1 MNILVLGAGVVGTAC
16 AHYLHRAGHRVTVL
30 ERRAAPGL
38 ETSFGNAGGV
48 CPGFAGPWAAPGM
61 PMKGLRWML
70 DRYAPLAMRPT
81 LDPHQ
86 YAWLAAFV
94 KNCTPERYAR
104 NKARMQRIAHYSKAC
119 LVALRQE
126 TGIAY
131 DHGEGGVLQLFRTE
145 DEAAGGRR
153 SSAVL
158 QKFGVTHELLDA
170 DGVLAAEPALARST
184 IRFAGGLN
192 LPGDETGDCAMFTA
206 ALAARLAG
214 EGVTFAY
221 ETTVQRLRV
230 ERGRLRAV
238 ETDMGIYEA
247 DAVVVALGVEAPF
260 LLRRVGLRLPIYP
273 VKGYSITVDLGPD
286 QDGPRSAVMDE
297 HSKVMIT
304 RLGNRLRAAGMAEV
318 AGYDLAVRPDGI
330 EAVRRTVRAIYPG
343 AAVDSAATAAPW
355 AGLRPMTPDGPPYLG
370 PTHVEGLYLNIGH
383 GSNGWTQA
391 CGTGR
396 IVADIVSG
404 RSPEIDLEG
413 YGLVR

>member
-16 AHYLHRAGHRVTVL
+16 AHYLHRAGHTVTVL
-30 ERRAAPGL
+30 ERRSGAGL

-61 PMKGLRWML
+61 PLKGLRWML
-70 DRYAPLAMRPT
+70 DRYAPLAVRPT

-94 KNCTPERYAR
+94 GNCTPERFAR

-119 LVALRQE
+119 LVALRQG

-131 DHGEGGVLQLFRTE
+131 DHGEGGVLQLFRTD
-145 DEAAGGRR
+145 DEALGGRR
-153 SSAVL
+153 AAAVL
-158 QKFGVTHELLDA
+158 EKFGVTHALLDEA
-170 DGVLAAEPALARST
+170 GVVAAEPALARSR

-214 EGVTFAY
+214 DGVSFAFD
-221 ETTVQRLRV
+221 TTVTKLRV
-230 ERGRLRAV
+230 EAGRLHGV
-238 ETDMGIYEA
+238 ETNHGPREA
-247 DAVVVALGVEAPF
+247 DAIVVALGVEAPF
-260 LLRRVGLRLPIYP
+260 LLRPLGIAPKIYP
-273 VKGYSITVDLGPD
+273 VKGYSITVDLASD

-297 HSKVMIT
+297 HSKVMIA
-304 RLGNRLRAAGMAEV
+304 RLGTRLRAAGMAEV
-318 AGYDLAVRPDGI
+318 GGYGLDIRPDGI
-330 EAVRRTVRAIYPG
+330 EAVRRTVRAIFPD
-343 AAVDSAATAAPW
+343 AALDGEVRPW
-355 AGLRPMTPDGPPYLG
+355 AGLRPMTPDGPPCLG
-370 PTHVEGLYLNIGH
+370 PTPIEGLYLNIGH

-391 CGTGR
+391 CGSGR

-404 RSPEIDLEG
+404 RAPEIDLEG
-413 YGLVR
+413 FGLMR